1 MTERGIGMQG
11 SLFERVG
18 NAARSS
24 RHSPSAGQL
33 LRSIKRNLE
42 NVLNTRSG
50 SCYGSPELG
59 IPDLNDNSLISSDF
73 RQEIG
78 RGIRDCILRYEPR
91 LADVTVDADSP
102 DASAP
107 QELRFHIVAQVSFN
121 DARDV
126 LEFEIL
132 LDNRQRYRVE

>member
-1 MTERGIGMQG
+1 MTERDIGMQG

-18 NAARSS
+18 YAAGASRRLSS
-24 RHSPSAGQL
+24 SWQL
-33 LRSIKRNLE
+33 LQSIRRNLE

-59 IPDLNDNSLISSDF
+59 IPDLNDDVLVSSDF

-78 RGIRDCILRYEPR
+78 RGICDCILRYEPR
-91 LADVTVDADSP
+91 LVDVTVGAAMP
-102 DASAP
+102 DNAAP

-121 DARDV
+121 DARDL

>member
-1 MTERGIGMQG
+1 MTERDIGMQG

-18 NAARSS
+18 NAAGSS
-24 RHSPSAGQL
+24 RRLSSPGQL
-33 LRSIKRNLE
+33 LQSIRRNLE
-42 NVLNTRSG
+42 SVLNTRSG

-59 IPDLNDNSLISSDF
+59 IPDLNDDALVSSDF

-91 LADVTVDADSP
+91 LFDVTVDADSP
-102 DASAP
+102 DVSAP

-121 DARDV
+121 YASDL

>member
-1 MTERGIGMQG
+1 MAERDIRMQG

-24 RHSPSAGQL
+24 RHSPSTGRL
-33 LRSIKRNLE
+33 LQSIRHNLV
-42 NVLNTRSG
+42 NILNTRSG
-50 SCYGSPELG
+50 SCYGSPGLG
-59 IPDLNDNSLISSDF
+59 IPDLNDDALISSDF

-78 RGIRDCILRYEPR
+78 RGICDCILRYEPR
-91 LADVTVDADSP
+91 LADVTVDADIP
-102 DASAP
+102 DDNAL
-107 QELRFHIVAQVSFN
+107 QELRFHIVAQVNFN

-126 LEFEIL
+126 LAFDIL

>member
-1 MTERGIGMQG
+1 MTGRDIRMQG

-18 NAARSS
+18 DAARLS
-24 RHSPSAGQL
+24 RRSPSPEWL
-33 LRSIKRNLE
+33 LQSIRHNLE

-59 IPDLNDNSLISSDF
+59 IPDLNDDALVSSDF

-78 RGIRDCILRYEPR
+78 RGIHDCILRYEPR
-91 LADVTVDADSP
+91 LADVTVDADMP
-102 DASAP
+102 DDNAP
-107 QELRFHIVAQVSFN
+107 QELRFHIVAQVNFN